1 LGEGILVGI
10 LEEFLNLLRDLCR
23 AHYGDNLCSVVL
35 FGSVAR
41 GDYGSGSDIDVLVV
55 LKDAGGS
62 FGSRMEEFFSVI
74 KALRDSRLYGLLREE
89 GLPHKVQPV
98 ILSLEEL
105 KAHPPLLL
113 DLTTDARVLLDRE
126 GAFAEEMEAVKA
138 RMREL
143 GSRKVVIDG
152 KRWYWILK
160 PDIKR
165 GEVVE
170 I

>member
-1 LGEGILVGI
+1 MTPEARNRAA
-10 LEEFLNLLRDLCR
+10 LEDFLEVLRDLCM
-23 AHYGDNLCSVVL
+23 AHYGENLCSLVL

-41 GDYGSGSDIDVLVV
+41 GDYNSGSDIDVLVV

-62 FGSRMEEFFSVI
+62 FGRRMEEFFAVM
-74 KALRDSRLYGLLREE
+74 KALMDSPQYRLLRKDK
-89 GLPHKVQPV
+89 LPHKVQPV

-105 KAHPPLLL
+105 RAHPPLLL
-113 DLTTDARVLLDRE
+113 DLTTDSEVLFDR
-126 GAFAEEMEAVKA
+126 GDVFAEEIEAVRA

-143 GSRKVVIDG
+143 GSKKVRIG

-160 PDIKR
+160 PDIGR